1 MEIQFKNYHK
11 YRVNTDNAINTF
23 NSSFYKAR
31 DLTLSRN
38 VGLKVIDFNKI
49 CKREDKSNILKLCL
63 NEVRA
68 MIDIGDMT
76 PYVPCIFDD
85 YYDEGNNV
93 FYIAMQIIN
102 GDSLDKK
109 MNVTPDQFLQWI
121 INLCDI
127 LVLMDKRHLHHK
139 DIKPDNIIIDN
150 RNQLYLIDFNIS
162 IIPPNLYT
170 GTQHYK
176 APEMKRHITTDT
188 SKIDMFSIGVIL
200 YKFFTKI
207 LPTEGEYY
215 IVPRINNAEQ
225 WDDFLEP
232 NELNKEILPSI
243 NDVIVK
249 CMKYHPKDRYYNY
262 NELKRALI
270 NAKKEYNNARKANRR
285 VR

>member
-1 MEIQFKNYHK
+1 MDIQFKDGHK
-11 YRVNTDNAINTF
+11 YRINTDESIKALH
-23 NSSFYKAR
+23 SSFYKAR
-31 DLTLSRN
+31 DLTLGRN

-49 CKREDKSNILKLCL
+49 CEKKDKSNTLKLCL

-68 MIDIGDMT
+68 MVAVSDMT
-76 PYVPCIFDD
+76 PYVPCIFDN
-85 YYDEGNNV
+85 YYDEKNNI

-109 MNVTPDQFLQWI
+109 MNVTPVQFLQWM

-127 LVLMDKRHLHHK
+127 LILMDKHHLHHK

-162 IIPPNLYT
+162 IMPPNLYT
-170 GTQHYK
+170 GTPHYK

-200 YKFFTKI
+200 YKFFTKT
-207 LPTEGEYY
+207 LPTEGEHY
-215 IVPRINNAEQ
+215 IVPRINNSEQ
-225 WDDFLEP
+225 WDDFLKP
-232 NELNKEILPSI
+232 NELNKEILPLTNNI
-243 NDVIVK
+243 ILK
-249 CMKYHPKDRYYNY
+249 CMKYNPKERYYNY

-270 NAKKEYNNARKANRR
+270 EAKKEYKNARKYNR
-285 VR
+285 